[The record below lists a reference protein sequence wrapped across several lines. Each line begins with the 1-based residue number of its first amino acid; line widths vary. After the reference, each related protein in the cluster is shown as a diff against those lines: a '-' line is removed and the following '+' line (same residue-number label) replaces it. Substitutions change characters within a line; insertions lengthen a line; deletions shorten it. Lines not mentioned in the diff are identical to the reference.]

1 MIIDNNCGNDISIML
16 IFNDKK
22 NNFKLVIFRVIKI
35 DLKIKFVNNINIF
48 IIVVLFLK

>member
-22 NNFKLVIFRVIKI
+22 IIIKI